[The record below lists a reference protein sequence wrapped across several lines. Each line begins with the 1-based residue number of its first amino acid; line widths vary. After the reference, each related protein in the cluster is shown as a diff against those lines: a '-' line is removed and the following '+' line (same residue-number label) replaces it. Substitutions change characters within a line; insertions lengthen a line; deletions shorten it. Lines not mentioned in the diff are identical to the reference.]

1 MKGFKYISLLLLLM
15 TGFIVC
21 GCSDTAD
28 IENKPYDHIGGY
40 NTMNNAESE
49 KYYAELRAYKQQAVN
64 YGRPV
69 AFGWYSNLRGHRLPA
84 IRAAT
89 SCL

>member
-69 AFGWYSNLRGHRLPA
+69 AFGW
-84 IRAAT
+84 
-89 SCL
+89 